1 MTNYTSRKNHSN
13 KTVFTIVTER
23 VIKEM
28 EKGIVP
34 WRKPW
39 DKTGNNNSILAK
51 NAINGNTYSFIN
63 QILLGMR
70 GGQYV
75 GKQQMEKYGGTA
87 KPDAPKYFVTGWFK
101 DIKERTDK
109 NTGEVIVDENGNPK
123 TYTTLNYRYYW
134 VWDVNDVEGLKLPK
148 HRTEERHN
156 TGIDEAENVIGMY
169 IKNSGIGF
177 NNEGSDMAFYRPST
191 DSVTVPNIN
200 QFKDVAEYYSTTFHE
215 LTHSTGHPKRLDRL
229 TSAGFGTS
237 EYAKEELVA
246 ELGSAFALAT
256 LEIDSSATL
265 QNSTAYLQGWIKAL
279 KNDDHLIYDA
289 AKMAEEAVNL
299 IFKDA
304 EETETTEEP
313 EKIEETE
320 EKVKEVIPTKPKA
333 VKNVTKKTTRKTP
346 RKPSAQSKVSNGE
359 KKVRK
364 TKKDAE
370 KKQEKVKEQI
380 PEQVQKPSLDINEV
394 KPKIEER
401 YGVKMEADEDGH
413 ITYKTKKGKVSV
425 KIGTYNFKEK
435 EGVQFYDVTMSKKNA
450 GAGSPCDT
458 EEEMFKELDKF
469 MEEIKTNG
477 RRK

>member
-23 VIKEM
+23 ILKEM
-28 EKGIVP
+28 EKGVIP
-34 WRKPW
+34 WRRPW
-39 DKTGNNNSILAK
+39 DRNGNDNSFLAK
-51 NAINGNTYSFIN
+51 NAVSGDTYTFIN

-75 GKQQMEKYGGTA
+75 GKQQMETYGGTP
-87 KPDAPKYFVTGWFK
+87 KPDTNPYFVTGWFK
-101 DIKERTDK
+101 KTYDKTDK
-109 NTGEVIVDENGNPK
+109 ETGEVIMDENGNPK
-123 TYTTLNYRYYW
+123 TFTKWTYKYYW

-156 TGIDEAENVIGMY
+156 IGIEDADNIIGMY
-169 IKNSGIGF
+169 VENNGITF
-177 NNEGSDMAFYRPST
+177 NNNGSDRAFYQPFY
-191 DSVTVPNIN
+191 DIVTVPNIN

-237 EYAKEELVA
+237 DYAKEELVA
-246 ELGSAFALAT
+246 ELGSAYALAMLNIENT
-256 LEIDSSATL
+256 STIE
-265 QNSTAYLQGWIKAL
+265 NSTAYLQGWMKAIRE
-279 KNDDHLIYDA
+279 DDHLIYDA
-289 AKMAEEAVNL
+289 AKLAEEAVNY
-299 IFKDA
+299 IFKDISI
-304 EETETTEEP
+304 EKVEEP
-313 EKIEETE
+313 EQNEETE
-320 EKVKEVIPTKPKA
+320 EKVKEIIPTKPKA